1 MEQRQPSYQ
10 KAVGTMSPDERYVN
24 IVMYEPWIH
33 STLKNWP
40 LNANAKFEFV
50 LFSLPDL
57 NAADVAN
64 AAVKIQAAFKG
75 HKARKQVKEQK
86 DLKAKYDDLP
96 DLQDKAVQDATIKI
110 QSAFKGFNVRK
121 QKQEE
126 TKAALLI
133 QRNFRGYVFRKKS
146 EKAFAAT
153 VEAATA
159 AIKIQKVY
167 RWVLVTYLKNPH
179 KRLTPKSLHVCKR
192 PLSYTVLII

>member
-1 MEQRQPSYQ
+1 MNTQYF
-10 KAVGTMSPDERYVN
+10 KD
-24 IVMYEPWIH
+24 
-33 STLKNWP
+33 WP
-40 LNANAKFEFV
+40 LNTNAKFEFV
-50 LFSLPDL
+50 LSSLPDL

-86 DLKAKYDDLP
+86 DL
-96 DLQDKAVQDATIKI
+96 QDKAVQDATIKI

-126 TKAALLI
+126 MKAALLI

-167 RWVLVTYLKNPH
+167 R
-179 KRLTPKSLHVCKR
+179 
-192 PLSYTVLII
+192 